1 MKILLAVCFLL
12 SGALCTYATSNA
24 PQQDSTSQQA
34 QPPKAA
40 NSDVAPTQT
49 KIDPVKAADIQRLM
63 DVAGTKAVVAETMNQ
78 MEANMR
84 PMLVKSLP
92 PGDYRDKLIDLFFER
107 FRSKFDMQQFLDM
120 AAAGYDKYL
129 SDEDIKGLIQ
139 FYQTPL
145 GQKTLTVVP
154 KLTVELQMEGMRMG
168 QQAGR
173 ESMTE
178 VLNEHPDLARA
189 LQQAS
194 AAPPSR

>member
-1 MKILLAVCFLL
+1 MKALLAVCFLL
-12 SGALCTYATSNA
+12 SGALCTYASGNA
-24 PQQDSTSQQA
+24 AQQDSTNQQT
-34 QPPKAA
+34 QLPKATT
-40 NSDVAPTQT
+40 SDAAPAQT

-63 DVAGTKAVVAETMNQ
+63 DVAGTKAVVTETMDQ

-84 PMLVKSLP
+84 PMRIKSLP

-129 SDEDIKGLIQ
+129 SDEDIRGLIQ

-145 GQKTLTVVP
+145 GQKTLTIVP
-154 KLTVELQMEGMRMG
+154 KLTVELQTEGMRLG
-168 QQAGR
+168 GQAGR

-178 VLNEHPDLARA
+178 VLNEYPDLARA
-189 LQQAS
+189 LQEAS
-194 AAPPSR
+194 GAPPSR

>member
-145 GQKTLTVVP
+145 GQKTLTVIP
-154 KLTVELQMEGMRMG
+154 KLTVECKW
-168 QQAGR
+168 
-173 ESMTE
+173 
-178 VLNEHPDLARA
+178 RA
-189 LQQAS
+189 CEWD
-194 AAPPSR
+194 SRQGANQ